1 MRGFYAAAVQRMV
14 NYGWPG
20 NVRELENAV
29 ERAVAL
35 AQDEWISPDD
45 LPHTLNEP
53 MVPTLFESAA
63 ERMMSMEE
71 LQIGYVRHVLERFG
85 GNKVHAAAALGINRR
100 TIQRWL
106 GEKDEVDEP

>member
-1 MRGFYAAAVQRMV
+1 VAYA
-14 NYGWPG
+14 WPG

-45 LPHTLNEP
+45 LP
-53 MVPTLFESAA
+53 PTLEKASAPDLFASAA
-63 ERMMSMEE
+63 ERMMTLEE
-71 LQIGYVRHVLERFG
+71 LERAYVRHVLERLG
-85 GNKVHAAAALGINRR
+85 GNKVRAAAALGINRR

-106 GEKDEVDEP
+106 GEGEAEEGTEGER